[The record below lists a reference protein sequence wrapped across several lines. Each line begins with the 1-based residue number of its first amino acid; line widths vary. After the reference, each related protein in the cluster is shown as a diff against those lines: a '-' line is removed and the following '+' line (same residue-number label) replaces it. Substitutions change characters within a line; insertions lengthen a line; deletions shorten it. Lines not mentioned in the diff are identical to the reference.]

1 MLSSV
6 VVTFIHCKG
15 KHRCHI

>member
-15 KHRCHI
+15 KYRCHI